1 VNARVVAHARVLLLV
16 LALLTVCT
24 RVTALA
30 AGSDPKPAL
39 KNTAETLYNEG
50 IVLAEEGRHAA
61 ALQKFRAAQELKAD
75 DPDILNMI
83 AHSLRKTGELEEAFA
98 TYEKALQ
105 LRDRFPQAREY
116 LGEAHLQAALIQVQI
131 LRSYGTEGEEELAT
145 LLEALKRAANEAAGT
160 DFEVAPAKW

>member
-1 VNARVVAHARVLLLV
+1 MPIRAKLFPLLTGLV
-16 LALLTVCT
+16 LVSALSASA
-24 RVTALA
+24 ALA
-30 AGSDPKPAL
+30 AGSDPKPAP
-39 KNTAETLYNEG
+39 KSTAETLYNEG

-83 AHSLRKTGELEEAFA
+83 AHSLRKTGKLEEAFA

-131 LRSYGTEGEEELAT
+131 LRSYGAEGEAELAA
-145 LLEALKRAANEAAGT
+145 LLDALKRAANEAAGT
-160 DFEVAPAKW
+160 DFEVSPAKW